1 MADTSVRREGIT
13 RFAALPGAGQYR
25 YTLFV

>member
-1 MADTSVRREGIT
+1 MADTSVRSEGIT